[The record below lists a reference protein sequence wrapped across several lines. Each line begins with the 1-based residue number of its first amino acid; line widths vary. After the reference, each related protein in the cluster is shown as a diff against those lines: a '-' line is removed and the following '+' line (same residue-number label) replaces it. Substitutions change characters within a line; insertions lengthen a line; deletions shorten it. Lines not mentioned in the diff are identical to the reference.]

1 MYRIALLEKKIA
13 ATTKEA
19 KAKMAKKDKKGAMFS
34 LKRKK
39 MYEAEIE
46 KIENTKI
53 TIETQMIA
61 LESAVQNKETLNAM
75 QSANSAMKKVRMGNG
90 VDEVDNLM
98 DDIKE
103 EMDMATEISNAIS
116 QPVDPYAYDED
127 DLMAELNQLEEED
140 LEAELLKPTP
150 SEQKAASVNLPAVPD
165 SKLPAMRETEDEEAA
180 LRALEAEMEALAS

>member
-1 MYRIALLEKKIA
+1 MALLEKKIVMC
-13 ATTKEA
+13 TQEA
-19 KAKMAKKDKKGAMFS
+19 KNKMAKKDKKGAMFS

-39 MYEAEIE
+39 MYEAEVE

-75 QSANSAMKKVRMGNG
+75 QTANSAMKKVREGNG

-103 EMDMATEISNAIS
+103 EMDMATEVSTAIS
-116 QPVDPYAYDED
+116 QPLDPYAYDDD
-127 DLMAELNQLEEED
+127 DLLMELNQLEEED

-150 SEQKAASVNLPAVPD
+150 AEQSIAHVNLPTVPD
-165 SKLPAMRETEDEEAA
+165 TKLPATKEADDEEAA